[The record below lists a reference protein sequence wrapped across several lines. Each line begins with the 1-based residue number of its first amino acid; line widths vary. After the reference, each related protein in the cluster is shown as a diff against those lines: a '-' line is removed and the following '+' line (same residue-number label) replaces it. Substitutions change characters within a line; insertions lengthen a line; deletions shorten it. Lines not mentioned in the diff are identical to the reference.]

1 MEFQYAPGATPL
13 DPDEAAGLVPSHI
26 TTQGDLNAWE
36 QANILLAE
44 RWVARQIKR
53 DLLNEGFVRDLHRR
67 MFDKTW
73 RWAGTFRQ
81 SNKNIGVDWTQV
93 AVKLRNLLDNT
104 RFQIDH
110 AVFEADE
117 LVVRFHHQLVWVHA
131 FPNGNGR
138 HARLMADVLAQPDTP
153 RSRAAA
159 DSATGRSRR
168 TRRRIARA
176 SSDTDIGDSAAS
188 LPARSGVLTG
198 GPGQRT

>member
-53 DLLNEGFVRDLHRR
+53 DMLNEGFVRDLHRR
-67 MFDKTW
+67 MFDQTW
-73 RWAGTFRQ
+73 KWAGTFRQ

-110 AVFEADE
+110 KVFEPDE

-138 HARLMADVLAQPDTP
+138 HARLMADVLAQQLGRP
-153 RSRAAA
+153 RMTWGGADVELVSMGTVRDRYLRALREA
-159 DSATGRSRR
+159 DQGQWSAL
-168 TRRRIARA
+168 IAF
-176 SSDTDIGDSAAS
+176 
-188 LPARSGVLTG
+188 ARS
-198 GPGQRT
+198 

>member
-26 TTQGDLNAWE
+26 TTQADLNAWE
-36 QANILLAE
+36 QANILQAV
-44 RWVARQIKR
+44 RWVARQKKHA
-53 DLLNEGFVRDLHRR
+53 LLTEGFVRDLHRR
-67 MFDKTW
+67 MFDQTW
-73 RWAGTFRQ
+73 KWAGTFRQ

-110 AVFEADE
+110 KVFEPDE

-138 HARLMADVLAQPDTP
+138 HARLMADVLAQQLGRP
-153 RSRAAA
+153 RMTWGGADVELVSMGTVRDRYLRALREA
-159 DSATGRSRR
+159 DQGQWSAL
-168 TRRRIARA
+168 IAF
-176 SSDTDIGDSAAS
+176 
-188 LPARSGVLTG
+188 ARS
-198 GPGQRT
+198 

>member
-26 TTQGDLNAWE
+26 TTQADLNAWE
-36 QANILLAE
+36 QANILQAV
-44 RWVARQIKR
+44 RWVARQKKR
-53 DLLNEGFVRDLHRR
+53 DLLTEGFVRDLHRR
-67 MFDKTW
+67 MFDQTW
-73 RWAGTFRQ
+73 KWAGTFRQ

-110 AVFEADE
+110 KVFEPDE

-138 HARLMADVLAQPDTP
+138 HARLMADVLAQQLGRP
-153 RSRAAA
+153 RMTWGGA
-159 DSATGRSRR
+159 DVELVSMGTVRDRYLKTLREADQGQWSGL
-168 TRRRIARA
+168 IAF
-176 SSDTDIGDSAAS
+176 
-188 LPARSGVLTG
+188 ARS
-198 GPGQRT
+198 

>member
-26 TTQGDLNAWE
+26 TTQADLNAWE
-36 QANILLAE
+36 QANILQAV
-44 RWVARQIKR
+44 RWVARQKKR
-53 DLLNEGFVRDLHRR
+53 DLLTEGFVRDLHRR
-67 MFDKTW
+67 MFDQTW
-73 RWAGTFRQ
+73 KWAGTFRQ

-110 AVFEADE
+110 KVFEPDE

-138 HARLMADVLAQPDTP
+138 HARLMADVLAQQLGRP
-153 RSRAAA
+153 RMTWGGAVVELVSMGTVRDRYLRALREA
-159 DSATGRSRR
+159 DQGQWSAL
-168 TRRRIARA
+168 IAF
-176 SSDTDIGDSAAS
+176 
-188 LPARSGVLTG
+188 ARS
-198 GPGQRT
+198 

>member
-26 TTQGDLNAWE
+26 TTQADLNAWE
-36 QANILLAE
+36 QANILQAV
-44 RWVARQIKR
+44 RWIARQKKHA
-53 DLLNEGFVRDLHRR
+53 LLNEGFVRDLHRR

-110 AVFEADE
+110 AVFESDE

-138 HARLMADVLAQPDTP
+138 HARLMADVLAQQLGRP
-153 RSRAAA
+153 RMTWGGA
-159 DSATGRSRR
+159 DVELVSMGTVRDRYLKALREADQGQWSAL
-168 TRRRIARA
+168 IAF
-176 SSDTDIGDSAAS
+176 
-188 LPARSGVLTG
+188 ARS
-198 GPGQRT
+198 

>member
-26 TTQGDLNAWE
+26 TTQADLNAWE
-36 QANILLAE
+36 QANILQAV
-44 RWVARQIKR
+44 RWVARQKKR
-53 DLLNEGFVRDLHRR
+53 DLLTEGFVRDLHRR

-73 RWAGTFRQ
+73 KWAGTFRQ

-110 AVFEADE
+110 KVFEPDE
-117 LVVRFHHQLVWVHA
+117 LVVRLHHQLVWVHA

-138 HARLMADVLAQPDTP
+138 HARLMADVLAQQLGRP
-153 RSRAAA
+153 RMTWGGA
-159 DSATGRSRR
+159 DVELVSMGTVRDRYLKTLREADQGQWSAL
-168 TRRRIARA
+168 IAF
-176 SSDTDIGDSAAS
+176 
-188 LPARSGVLTG
+188 ARS
-198 GPGQRT
+198 

>member
-26 TTQGDLNAWE
+26 TTQADLNAWE
-36 QANILLAE
+36 QANILQAV
-44 RWVARQIKR
+44 RWVARQKKR
-53 DLLNEGFVRDLHRR
+53 DLLTEGFVRDLHRR
-67 MFDKTW
+67 MFDQTW
-73 RWAGTFRQ
+73 KWAGTFRQ

-110 AVFEADE
+110 KVFEPDE

-138 HARLMADVLAQPDTP
+138 HARLMADVLAQQLGRP
-153 RSRAAA
+153 RMTWGGADVELVSMGTVRDRYLRALREA
-159 DSATGRSRR
+159 DQGQWSAL
-168 TRRRIARA
+168 IAF
-176 SSDTDIGDSAAS
+176 
-188 LPARSGVLTG
+188 ARS
-198 GPGQRT
+198 

>member
-26 TTQGDLNAWE
+26 TTQADLNAWE
-36 QANILLAE
+36 QANILQAV
-44 RWVARQIKR
+44 RWVARQKKR
-53 DLLNEGFVRDLHRR
+53 DLLTEGFVRDLHRR
-67 MFDKTW
+67 MFDQTW
-73 RWAGTFRQ
+73 KWAGTFRQ

-110 AVFEADE
+110 KVFEPDE

-138 HARLMADVLAQPDTP
+138 HARLMADVLAQQLGRP
-153 RSRAAA
+153 RMTWGGA
-159 DSATGRSRR
+159 DVELVSMGTVRDRYLKTLREADQGQWSAL
-168 TRRRIARA
+168 IAF
-176 SSDTDIGDSAAS
+176 
-188 LPARSGVLTG
+188 ARS
-198 GPGQRT
+198 

>member
-26 TTQGDLNAWE
+26 TTQADLNAWE
-36 QANILLAE
+36 QANILQAV
-44 RWVARQIKR
+44 RWVARQKKHA
-53 DLLNEGFVRDLHRR
+53 LLTEGFVRDLHRR
-67 MFDKTW
+67 MFDQTW
-73 RWAGTFRQ
+73 KWAGTFRQ

-110 AVFEADE
+110 KVFEPDE

-138 HARLMADVLAQPDTP
+138 HARLMADVLAQQLGRP
-153 RSRAAA
+153 RMTWGGA
-159 DSATGRSRR
+159 DVELVSMGTIRDRYLKALREADQGQWSAL
-168 TRRRIARA
+168 IAF
-176 SSDTDIGDSAAS
+176 
-188 LPARSGVLTG
+188 ARS
-198 GPGQRT
+198 

>member
-26 TTQGDLNAWE
+26 TTQADLNAWE
-36 QANILLAE
+36 QANILQAV
-44 RWVARQIKR
+44 RWVARQKKR
-53 DLLNEGFVRDLHRR
+53 DLLTEGFVRDLHRR
-67 MFDKTW
+67 MFDQTW
-73 RWAGTFRQ
+73 KWAGTFRQ

-110 AVFEADE
+110 KVFEPDE

-138 HARLMADVLAQPDTP
+138 HARLMADVLAKQLGRP
-153 RSRAAA
+153 RMTWGGA
-159 DSATGRSRR
+159 DVELVSMGTVRDRYLKALREADQGQWSAL
-168 TRRRIARA
+168 IAF
-176 SSDTDIGDSAAS
+176 
-188 LPARSGVLTG
+188 ARS
-198 GPGQRT
+198 

>member
-26 TTQGDLNAWE
+26 TTQADLNAWE
-36 QANILLAE
+36 QANILQAV
-44 RWVARQIKR
+44 RWVARQKKR
-53 DLLNEGFVRDLHRR
+53 DLLTEGFVRDLHRR

-73 RWAGTFRQ
+73 KWAGTFRQ

-110 AVFEADE
+110 KVFEPDE

-138 HARLMADVLAQPDTP
+138 HARLMADVLAQQLGRP
-153 RSRAAA
+153 RMTWGGA
-159 DSATGRSRR
+159 DVELVSMGTVRDRYLKALREADQGQWSAL
-168 TRRRIARA
+168 IAF
-176 SSDTDIGDSAAS
+176 
-188 LPARSGVLTG
+188 ARS
-198 GPGQRT
+198 

>member
-26 TTQGDLNAWE
+26 TTQADLNAWE
-36 QANILLAE
+36 QANILQAV
-44 RWVARQIKR
+44 RWIARQKKR
-53 DLLNEGFVRDLHRR
+53 ALLTEGFVRDLHRR
-67 MFDKTW
+67 MFDQTW
-73 RWAGTFRQ
+73 KWAGTFRQ

-110 AVFEADE
+110 KVFEPDE

-138 HARLMADVLAQPDTP
+138 HARLMADVLAQQLGRP
-153 RSRAAA
+153 RMTWGGA
-159 DSATGRSRR
+159 DVELVSMGTVRDRYLKALREADQGQWLAL
-168 TRRRIARA
+168 IAF
-176 SSDTDIGDSAAS
+176 
-188 LPARSGVLTG
+188 ARS
-198 GPGQRT
+198 